1 MSQHLMPNADARK
14 VMNINELMHATLRL
28 SDLMAEEATML
39 DARRYGDIARLQE
52 EKLRLTGLLES
63 YQHAM
68 ATDPDFLK
76 SIDGE
81 TREELLLRTDDL
93 ACNVED
99 TFRKVSVARAVNQR
113 ILQAIRDVM
122 SEQHSPGVY
131 GRNGAAAL
139 SGEVALSMNLNQ
151 QA

>member
-1 MSQHLMPNADARK
+1 MPSADARK
-14 VMNINELMHATLRL
+14 AMNINELMHATLRL

-39 DARRYGDIARLQE
+39 DTHRYGDIAKLQE

-63 YQHAM
+63 YQHVM
-68 ATDPDFLK
+68 ATDPNFLK

-93 ACNVED
+93 AYNVED

-131 GRNGAAAL
+131 GRNGAASL
-139 SGEVALSMNLNQ
+139 SGDVALSMNLNQ